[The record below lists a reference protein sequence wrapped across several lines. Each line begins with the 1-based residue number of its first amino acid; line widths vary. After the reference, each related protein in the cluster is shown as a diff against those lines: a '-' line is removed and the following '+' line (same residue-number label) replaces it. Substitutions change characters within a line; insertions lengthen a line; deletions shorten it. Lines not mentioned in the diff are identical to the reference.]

1 MSFLSP
7 VRVGEVLILKSSVN
21 RVFHSSMEVGVK
33 VWVEDRTRGKIR
45 HASSAYLTFVALDE
59 NGDPLAVEPAI
70 PKTDEDKRRYEEAGP
85 RRERRLLERQNVRNK
100 TTVTVCENT
109 TTSLC
114 ESE

>member
-1 MSFLSP
+1 
-7 VRVGEVLILKSSVN
+7 
-21 RVFHSSMEVGVK
+21 MEVGVK
-33 VWVEDRTRGKIR
+33 VWVEDRNTGKIR

-59 NGDPLAVEPAI
+59 NGDPIAVEPAI
-70 PKTDEDKRRYEEAGP
+70 PETDEDKRRYEEAGA

-100 TTVTVCENT
+100 AMVTVSENT